1 CHRASS
7 FWSKFVVRFYLPA
20 TGSLMQHQRFAF
32 LWSALSIFILVAS
45 INCATAFAQDTSET
59 VWPTKEWQTSTPEEQ
74 GMSSAALAKLLDF
87 GTTLSFDSL
96 LIARHGRIVLDAYYG
111 RRTADLPHVMHSVT
125 KAVIVALAA
134 IAYKD

>member
-1 CHRASS
+1 
-7 FWSKFVVRFYLPA
+7 
-20 TGSLMQHQRFAF
+20 MQHQRFAF

-111 RRTADLPHVMHSVT
+111 RRAADIPHVMNSAT
-125 KAVIVALAA
+125 KAVIGTLAA
-134 IAYKD
+134 REKPQSPLTSAESQAK